1 MTQPP
6 PDRRRA
12 RATPAPNPQR
22 LSEVRGRAR
31 HLAVGRTLITIVV
44 TWVLLGAAYFALP
57 GASFSGWRE
66 LVRLTSAMA
75 VVGVVFVTQA
85 RSVQRAAMP
94 ELRAVQALGVV
105 IPLFLLVFALTYL
118 SLSHSNVGSFSEPLD
133 HGDAIYFTVTVFA
146 TVGFG
151 DIAPL
156 TLAARMT
163 VSVQMLLDLIILGF
177 VVRVIFGAARS
188 AFERRGEGT
197 DEAAS

>member
-57 GASFSGWRE
+57 GADFSGWRE
-66 LVRLTSAMA
+66 LIRLVAAMT
-75 VVGVVFVTQA
+75 VVAVVFVTQA

-118 SLSHSNVGSFSEPLD
+118 SLSHSNVNSFSEALD

-156 TLAARMT
+156 TLPARMT

-197 DEAAS
+197 DEPTP